1 MKAPGDAAT
10 TRARIPVLSE
20 RHVARPRLTRLLD
33 AATGQAIVAVAP
45 AGYGKTALIAEWLQ
59 SKPRAAWL
67 NASASAADLAAC
79 STTLAEAATAV
90 VPGAGQRLRARLRVG
105 ETPEQ
110 AARPLAELLAEDLA
124 GWPADAWLAVD
135 DYHLL
140 ADSGPVEEFFD
151 WLLTLAPVKLVVTS
165 RRRPAWV
172 SARRVLYGEI
182 TEIGRDDLAMTE
194 AEVSRVL
201 SGSGDAVSA
210 RVERAHGWPAVVGL
224 AAISTSRALPNA
236 RVADTLFRYLAEEV
250 FRSEPPEVQRFM
262 LAAAVP
268 AAIETS
274 PAGDLLGV
282 PGAADAVVRL
292 RAEGLLHDSGAAV
305 AFHPLLREFL
315 LRKLDAEEPG
325 WRVALYD
332 RAIEDARRAG
342 RWEEGFD
349 LAIASDR
356 SETAAE
362 IMSAAV
368 GRLLD
373 WGRIETVERWLAAC
387 GPVALQHAELV
398 LARAEVL
405 IRRGELFE
413 ASALADEFARRLP
426 AGDPHLSAAWYLA
439 GRAFH
444 LLSED
449 ERALE
454 CHLKASEAA
463 ANPHDLTNALW
474 GATVLAAQL
483 ESDVIDRL
491 VEQMEDVAAADLDG
505 RLQLASGHA
514 FLASRRRTLA
524 GVWTQIEPLV
534 HVADQATDPMAQ
546 NSFLIA
552 AAYVNISRARY
563 RLGREL
569 ADRAVETCEHYRLGR
584 IKSAFCLCYRVA
596 ADIGLRRFGRAEQT
610 LDEISRLGIDHT
622 RVIVAEL
629 RNLQA
634 KLLLAK
640 GDPDQVLV
648 GEARAEGGP
657 GAAVGEYAGLVALAA
672 AAVGDI
678 ARSRAAVR
686 RARGATRSIEAEFY
700 SRYATLVSRLAA
712 DASAER
718 VHREASQLL
727 ADTAEAEMLDAFVL
741 AYRAH
746 PPLLS
751 VLVDQPAA
759 ELVRAVVREAR
770 DEQLA
775 RRAGIAIGDGRL
787 ASEPELLTPREREV
801 LELLSEGLANAEIA
815 RRLFISEKT
824 AKVHLYHIF
833 EKLGVKTRVQA
844 VLAARDLLAPQ
855 T

>member
-1 MKAPGDAAT
+1 MKAAGDAAA

-20 RHVARPRLTRLLD
+20 RHVPRPRLTGLLD

-45 AGYGKTALIAEWLQ
+45 AGYGKTALVAEWLH
-59 SKPRAAWL
+59 SKPLAAWL
-67 NASASAADLAAC
+67 KASSSTADLAAC

-124 GWPADAWLAVD
+124 DWPADAWLAVD

-194 AEVSRVL
+194 EEVSRVL
-201 SGSGDAVSA
+201 AGSDAVSA
-210 RVERAHGWPAVVGL
+210 LVERAQGWPAVVGL
-224 AAISTSRALPNA
+224 AAISTSRALPNE
-236 RVADTLFRYLAEEV
+236 RVADTLFRYFAEEV

-268 AAIETS
+268 TAIETS

-282 PGAADAVVRL
+282 PGASDAIARL
-292 RAEGLLHDSGAAV
+292 RAEGLLHDSGSAV
-305 AFHPLLREFL
+305 VFHPLLREFL
-315 LRKLDAEEPG
+315 LRKLEAEEPE
-325 WRVALYD
+325 WRLALYD
-332 RAIEDARRAG
+332 QAIENARDAG

-349 LAIASDR
+349 LAIACGR

-362 IMSAAV
+362 IMRAAV
-368 GRLLD
+368 GQLLD
-373 WGRIETVERWLAAC
+373 WGRIETVERWLTAC
-387 GPVALQHAELV
+387 GPVAVEHPELV
-398 LARAEVL
+398 LAKAEVL

-413 ASALADEFARRLP
+413 ASALAEDLARRLP
-426 AGDPHLSAAWYLA
+426 VGDPHLSAARYLA

-454 CHLKASEAA
+454 CHLRASEAA
-463 ANPHDLTNALW
+463 TNAHDLTNALW

-483 ESDVIDRL
+483 ESDTIDRL
-491 VEQMEDVAAADLDG
+491 VEQMEDVASADLDG
-505 RLQLASGHA
+505 RLQLASGYA
-514 FLASRRRTLA
+514 FLASRQTTLA
-524 GVWTQIEPLV
+524 GVWTKMEPLV

-552 AAYVNISRARY
+552 AAYLNVSRARY
-563 RLGREL
+563 RLAREF
-569 ADRAVETCEHYRLGR
+569 ADRAVENCEHYRLGL

-596 ADIGLRRFGRAEQT
+596 ADIGLRRFAQAEQT

-629 RNLQA
+629 RNLQT
-634 KLLLAK
+634 KLLIAK
-640 GDPDQVLV
+640 GDPERVLA
-648 GEARAEGGP
+648 GGARVDGGP

-672 AAVGDI
+672 AAVGDT

-700 SRYATLVSRLAA
+700 SRFAILVSRIAA
-712 DASAER
+712 GAPAER
-718 VHREASQLL
+718 ARREASQLV
-727 ADTAEAEMLDAFVL
+727 ADAADAEMLDAFVL

-746 PPLLS
+746 PPVLS
-751 VLVDQPAA
+751 VLADDPAA
-759 ELVRAVVREAR
+759 ELVRAVTREAR
-770 DEQLA
+770 DDQVA
-775 RRAGIAIGDGRL
+775 RRAGIATGDGRL
-787 ASEPELLTPREREV
+787 RSEPELLTPREREV

-844 VLAARDLLAPQ
+844 VLAARDLVAPQ
-855 T
+855 S